1 MAGILIVAHT
11 PLASALLEFVEHIY
25 GQVPENIV
33 GVNVP
38 PHEDAKVT
46 FNKLQQ
52 IVDNMP
58 GVEEVLVITDIMGA
72 TPSNVASRLR
82 GRSDNTKD
90 IQVLTGV
97 NLPMLLRAVSHRH
110 EPIAEIVEKSLQG
123 GQQGVMR
130 IRELNRAA
138 T

>member
-58 GVEEVLVITDIMGA
+58 GVEEVLVITNIMGA

-110 EPIAEIVEKSLQG
+110 EPLAEIVEKSLQG

>member
-1 MAGILIVAHT
+1 MAGILIVSHT

-110 EPIAEIVEKSLQG
+110 EPLAEIVEKSLQG

>member
-25 GQVPENIV
+25 GQVPENIIA
-33 GVNVP
+33 VNVP
-38 PHEDAKVT
+38 PHEDAKIT
-46 FNKLQQ
+46 FNKLQN
-52 IVDNMP
+52 IVDNMT
-58 GVEEVLVITDIMGA
+58 GTEEVLVISVIMGA

-82 GRSDNTKD
+82 GKSNNPRN
-90 IQVLTGV
+90 IQILTGV

-110 EPIAEIVEKSLQG
+110 EPISEIVEKSLQG

-130 IRELNRAA
+130 IRELNKASI
-138 T
+138 

>member
-110 EPIAEIVEKSLQG
+110 EPLAEIVEKSLQG

>member
-52 IVDNMP
+52 IVDNMS

-110 EPIAEIVEKSLQG
+110 EPLAEIVEKSLQG
-123 GQQGVMR
+123 CQQGVMR